1 MKLIAVLLAFAA
13 LKYLSLGYAHRY
25 KLFNFYATKEQ
36 SLLKFLHS
44 GWLSCIIILFPSLL
58 LMFCIQ
64 YSAYYF
70 LSGYVWVIANFLIEL
85 IVIWYCLWPD
95 SLENVLENR
104 LLQEKKSI
112 EIEQSLAPDTTAVV
126 NKQVVVAERNR
137 VISEEVLVGANEKI
151 FSVLFW
157 FFVLG
162 AFGALMYRMI
172 QLLVNNQRN
181 DQSRHSVF
189 HAAKL
194 LQSLLDWL
202 PARISALTYV
212 VAGDFVPGFAEWS
225 KDVWSGISANTAV
238 LVRSGIAAC
247 GFNPDDSTHSD
258 AEESRVLNR
267 MVERALIV
275 WLVILAIF
283 ELGRWLY

>member
-25 KLFNFYATKEQ
+25 KLFNFYAAKEQ
-36 SLLKFLHS
+36 SVLKFLHS
-44 GWLSCIIILFPSLL
+44 GWLSCIIILFPGLF

-70 LSGYVWVIANFLIEL
+70 LSGYIGGIVNFFIDLV
-85 IVIWYCLWPD
+85 VIWYCLWPF
-95 SLENVLENR
+95 SLEDVLEDR
-104 LLQEKKSI
+104 LVQEKKSL

-126 NKQVVVAERNR
+126 NQQIVTAERSR

-157 FFVLG
+157 FFALG
-162 AFGALMYRMI
+162 PFGALMYRMI
-172 QLLVNNQRN
+172 QLLVSNQRA
-181 DQSRHSVF
+181 DQSRNSVF
-189 HAAKL
+189 HVAKF
-194 LQSLLDWL
+194 LQSLLDWF

-275 WLVILAIF
+275 WLVLLGIF